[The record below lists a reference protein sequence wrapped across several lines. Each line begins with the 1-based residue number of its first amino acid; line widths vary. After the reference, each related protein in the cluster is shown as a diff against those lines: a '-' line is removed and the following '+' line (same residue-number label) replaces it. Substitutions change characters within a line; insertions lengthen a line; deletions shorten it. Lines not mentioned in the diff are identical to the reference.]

1 MLFGAK
7 TVPIVVAIKGDIM
20 FSSII
25 TTNT

>member
-7 TVPIVVAIKGDIM
+7 TVPIVVAIKGDFM